1 MRARQHLEERV
12 ATGEADAGLLRSS
25 LQETRRQL
33 DVASQQRV
41 HRESAFELRRQEF
54 DARSASDS
62 RRCAALERRVE
73 ALQQELL
80 KLSDSVAD
88 GNASGGSAAIRTS
101 QQLSWYSEQLQ
112 TSQQTARRLQS
123 EVDQLSRENFQLTE
137 QSSFAREQLA
147 KSARST
153 SMAFDNSPPRT
164 GSGGGGRP
172 GASNLTVVSEQLSE
186 SIMDL
191 QHSRQLAS
199 ARASELG
206 RLQYASI
213 SMVPVF
219 HPTVL
224 ISQVCIHSSDCRAC
238 RMQKNLT
245 PAEVVAQRR
254 AAVSGARDIASI
266 CATLGCGP
274 VDLCMLSFPHDSH
287 AVGGCR
293 LACIP
298 FGVAARVPRA
308 PRETLPKS
316 VTTRHIY

>member
-1 MRARQHLEERV
+1 MCAGVIAVVGCEQLVEANSRSAHAEATAQERAADCEVKLAELTSAHRIETAKLEASLEESVRARQHLEERV

-33 DVASQQRV
+33 DVASQQKV
-41 HRESAFELRRQEF
+41 HQENAFELQRQEF

-73 ALQQELL
+73 ALQHELL
-80 KLSDSVAD
+80 KLSESVAD

-112 TSQQTARRLQS
+112 KSQQTARRLQS
-123 EVDQLSRENFQLTE
+123 EVERLSREIVQLTE

-153 SMAFDNSPPRT
+153 SMAFDNSPLRT
-164 GSGGGGRP
+164 GSGGGGRL
-172 GASNLTVVSEQLSE
+172 GASNLTMLSEQLSE
-186 SIMDL
+186 SMIDL

-213 SMVPVF
+213 SMAPV
-219 HPTVL
+219 
-224 ISQVCIHSSDCRAC
+224 ISQSSIDQSSFHSF
-238 RMQKNLT
+238 Q
-245 PAEVVAQRR
+245 
-254 AAVSGARDIASI
+254 
-266 CATLGCGP
+266 
-274 VDLCMLSFPHDSH
+274 
-287 AVGGCR
+287 
-293 LACIP
+293 
-298 FGVAARVPRA
+298 
-308 PRETLPKS
+308 
-316 VTTRHIY
+316 